1 MRERIRLFFILSI
14 TFFLA
19 LSAISVEAKQ
29 SKSNKP
35 SKAELAGIS
44 RADTKTNKDGL
55 LRVASSNALIVN
67 QNTGEVLFAKDTNTL
82 TSIASVTKL
91 MTAMVTLDANLP
103 MDEEIA
109 ITNEDVDTLKNSSSK
124 LPVGT
129 VLPRSELLKI
139 ALIAS
144 DNRAASAL
152 GRNYPTGKAG
162 FVNAMNIKALQL
174 DMTRSEFA
182 DPTGLNNH
190 NMSTAEDLVKMVK
203 AAYQYPEIREITTTA
218 SYEAYV
224 KGHRAPVNF
233 NNTNGLI
240 RKSDWIIGLSKT
252 GFIQEAGRCLVM
264 QAIISG
270 QPMIIVLLKSYG
282 SATRTADANRIRK
295 WIEKTSSISHLNQSK
310 QDS

>member
-1 MRERIRLFFILSI
+1 VRERIRLFFILSI

-19 LSAISVEAKQ
+19 LSAITVEAKQ

-35 SKAELAGIS
+35 SKAELARIS

-67 QNTGEVLFAKDTNTL
+67 QNTGEVLFAKDTDAL

-91 MTAMVTLDANLP
+91 MTAMVTLDANLS

-264 QAIISG
+264 QAMISG

>member
-1 MRERIRLFFILSI
+1 VRERIRLFFILSI